1 MESALGGF
9 EKEELLRVKAGHIT
23 EETHRNKIR
32 TLRKHLIPFLE
43 SKYVVQTNQ
52 IRPDSFQDYALWR
65 ANATPLSINR
75 EIVQIRDFL
84 RNYLVRHRLMS
95 AELLADKGLFRKLP
109 IRQTY
114 LMANPAINPED
125 WKLIIDWI
133 RGPFRKEVEED
144 SNHKW
149 HY

>member
-1 MESALGGF
+1 M
-9 EKEELLRVKAGHIT
+9 
-23 EETHRNKIR
+23 
-32 TLRKHLIPFLE
+32 P
-43 SKYVVQTNQ
+43 
-52 IRPDSFQDYALWR
+52 
-65 ANATPLSINR
+65 
-75 EIVQIRDFL
+75 
-84 RNYLVRHRLMS
+84 

-109 IRQTY
+109 IRQTD

-149 HY
+149 HYWRAAFWHFALLLKNSGMSPEEAIKLKWSRLSSATNPEERQEEVPRIGLLPTSTQSDQRRSR

>member
-23 EETHRNKIR
+23 QETHRNKIR

-65 ANATPLSINR
+65 ANASPLSINR

-84 RNYLVRHRLMS
+84 RNYLVRHRLMPENERVGGFLS
-95 AELLADKGLFRKLP
+95 HLQRMAGV
-109 IRQTY
+109 QT
-114 LMANPAINPED
+114 LGQM
-125 WKLIIDWI
+125 
-133 RGPFRKEVEED
+133 
-144 SNHKW
+144 
-149 HY
+149 